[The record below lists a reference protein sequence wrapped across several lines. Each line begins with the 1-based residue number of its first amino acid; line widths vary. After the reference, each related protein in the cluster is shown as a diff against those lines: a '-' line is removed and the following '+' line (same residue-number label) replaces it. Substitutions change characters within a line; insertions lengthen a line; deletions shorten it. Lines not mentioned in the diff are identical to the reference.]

1 MQRWYVVHTRAGA
14 ELLAQGHLERQGFET
29 YMPRYLKTRR
39 HARRTTR
46 LPAPLFPRYLFVRFD
61 AGDTPWRSI
70 NGTHGVSHLVCMGN
84 RPSAVPRG
92 VVPELRSRETED
104 GLVEVQE
111 PLGLETGDVVRV
123 TGGPLAQQTGVFQ
136 SIDDN
141 RRVVILL
148 SMLGRE
154 MNVTLGRETVAAF
167 A

>member
-14 ELLAQGHLERQGFET
+14 ELLAQGHLERQGFAT

-39 HARRTTR
+39 HARRTSQV
-46 LPAPLFPRYLFVRFD
+46 PAPLFPRYLFVRFD
-61 AGDTPWRSI
+61 AANAPWRSI
-70 NGTHGVSHLVCMGN
+70 NGTHGVSHLVCMGT

-92 VVPELRSRETED
+92 VVSEIRARESED
-104 GLVEVQE
+104 GFVGIQE
-111 PLGLETGDVVRV
+111 PVGFESGDVVQV

-136 SIDDN
+136 NINDDH
-141 RRVVILL
+141 RVVILL

-154 MNVTLGRETVAAF
+154 MKVTLGREAVAAF